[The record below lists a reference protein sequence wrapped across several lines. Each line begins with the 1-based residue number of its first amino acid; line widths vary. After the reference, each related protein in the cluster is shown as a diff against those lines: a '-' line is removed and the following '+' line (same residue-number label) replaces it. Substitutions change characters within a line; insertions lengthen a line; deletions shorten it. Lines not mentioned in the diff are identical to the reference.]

1 MNKYIMK
8 SPIYYAVSIQGCHD
22 NNGWHLSNEDEID
35 EFAKKFNMDWRWNMR
50 TGVLSFYDKS
60 KGVKLDR
67 PEYVQIG
74 NVVMAYDDCGTWR
87 VYTWSYEDFEKKFIM
102 SNDEMIMSNDEMTT
116 ENKLL
121 RALVKELADE
131 LSKFHAWEEARALVA
146 KAREMIL
153 ECK

>member
-87 VYTWSYEDFEKKFIM
+87 VYTWSYEDFKKKFIM
-102 SNDEMIMSNDEMTT
+102 SN
-116 ENKLL
+116 
-121 RALVKELADE
+121 
-131 LSKFHAWEEARALVA
+131 EEYDSL
-146 KAREMIL
+146 IH
-153 ECK
+153 

>member
-1 MNKYIMK
+1 MNTYIMK
-8 SPIYYAVSIQGCHD
+8 SPIYYAVSIQGYPYD
-22 NNGWHLSNEDEID
+22 SAWHLSNEDEID

-74 NVVMAYDDCGTWR
+74 DVVMAYDDCGTWR
-87 VYTWSYEDFEKKFIM
+87 VYTWSYEDFEKKFII
-102 SNDEMIMSNDEMTT
+102 SNDEMIT

-121 RALVKELADE
+121 RALVREMADE
-131 LSKFHAWEEARALVA
+131 LSKFHVWEEARILVV
-146 KAREMIL
+146 KAREMIWG
-153 ECK
+153 CK

>member
-8 SPIYYAVSIQGCHD
+8 SLIYYAVSIQGCHD

-74 NVVMAYDDCGTWR
+74 DVVMAYDDCGTWR
-87 VYTWSYEDFEKKFIM
+87 VYTWSYEDFEKKFI
-102 SNDEMIMSNDEMTT
+102 
-116 ENKLL
+116 K
-121 RALVKELADE
+121 VG
-131 LSKFHAWEEARALVA
+131 
-146 KAREMIL
+146 
-153 ECK
+153 